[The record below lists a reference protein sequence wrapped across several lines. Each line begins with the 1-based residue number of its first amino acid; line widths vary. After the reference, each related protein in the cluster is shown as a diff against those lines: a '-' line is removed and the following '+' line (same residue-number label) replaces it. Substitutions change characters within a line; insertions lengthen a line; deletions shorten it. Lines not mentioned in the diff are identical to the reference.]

1 MNIINQLL
9 NYGMGNTSSVLSVD
23 VLIVNLVSTVELT
36 YEDDALV

>member
-1 MNIINQLL
+1 
-9 NYGMGNTSSVLSVD
+9 MGNTSSVLSVD